1 MRHFLF
7 STLIMLFSITVSAQS
22 DQIFLH
28 NGQEISGK
36 VLKVAEHT
44 VTFTYDGEDAEQT
57 LGKYAV
63 QKVVYGK
70 SGREQS
76 VSDRIDISGKD
87 GWQNVIIIE
96 SLEEVAGL
104 KRVGEIKG
112 KTGFINYR
120 TGAGSDR
127 KAQEKLQKEA
137 AAANCPFVLLTM
149 DKDID
154 RKGASGGGFGQNQ
167 SIKKG
172 VGYSY

>member
-7 STLIMLFSITVSAQS
+7 STLIMLFSISVSAQS

-70 SGREQS
+70 SGREQV

>member
-1 MRHFLF
+1 MKNLLF
-7 STLIMLFSITVSAQS
+7 GLMSVMFCLSVNAQS

-28 NGQEISGK
+28 NGKNISGK

-44 VTFTYDGEDAEQT
+44 VTFTYEGEDAEQV

-63 QKVVYGK
+63 EKVIYGK
-70 SGREQS
+70 SGREQE
-76 VSDRIDISGKD
+76 VSARVDISGAN

-104 KRVGEIKG
+104 KRIGEIKG

-154 RKGASGGGFGQNQ
+154 RKGAGGGGFGQNQ